1 MLKRIRLTDFKSFVD
16 EEVELA
22 PLTLLV
28 GANAAGKSNLF
39 DAIRFLK
46 GLPFL
51 TLSEVLQG
59 EERSGPDAW
68 PGIRGR
74 AEETVR
80 IGCSSFALETQ
91 WSGYLGAEV
100 ENIHRI
106 VCRPEPAPA
115 LISERIL
122 RTGSVEVVLEAK
134 AISGELTASWQVP
147 DNSGSTALPSTDLSL
162 LSLFFANGRFS
173 PDLPVGAVAL
183 GWSMRIF
190 LAMVRFVDIRPEA
203 MRGYGRRGAPLGDE
217 GKNLSGVLADICS
230 KPDAKQS
237 LVDWL
242 AELCAPELEDIDIVE
257 VKQLGDVM
265 AFLIEK
271 GGRRISARSVSD
283 GTLRF
288 LGTLLALRTAEPGS
302 VILIE
307 EIESGLHPTRI
318 RLLVEYLEA
327 VTRERGIQVI
337 ATTHSPVVLEW
348 LSAEALR
355 SALVFGRIPE
365 REGTVVRR
373 LGDLPHFN
381 EVVQRK
387 GIDELFTTGWLE
399 MAL

>member
-1 MLKRIRLTDFKSFVD
+1 MLKKIRLTDFKSFVD

-39 DAIRFLK
+39 DAIRFLQ

-68 PGIRGR
+68 LGIRGR
-74 AEETVR
+74 AEEAAR
-80 IGCSSFALETQ
+80 IGCSSFTLETQ
-91 WSGYLGAEV
+91 WSSPDLFRV
-100 ENIHRI
+100 SHWIT
-106 VCRPEPAPA
+106 CRPQPTPT
-115 LISERIL
+115 LISERL
-122 RTGSVEVVLEAK
+122 LDVNAGNDVLEVEA
-134 AISGELTASWQVP
+134 ASGELEVSWQFS
-147 DNSGSTALPSTDLSL
+147 DDSGITTLPSVERSL
-162 LSLFFANGRFS
+162 LNL
-173 PDLPVGAVAL
+173 LPVNIRFNTVLPPVGVAL
-183 GWSMRIF
+183 GWIVRVF
-190 LAMVRFVDIRPEA
+190 LEKVRFVDIRPES
-203 MRGYGRRGAPLGDE
+203 MRGYGRRGAPLGNE

-230 KPDAKQS
+230 EPEAKQS

-242 AELCAPELEDIDIVE
+242 AELCAPELKDIDIVE

-271 GGRRISARSVSD
+271 DGRRISARSVSD

-288 LGTLLALRTAEPGS
+288 LGILLALRTAEPGS

-307 EIESGLHPTRI
+307 EIEFGLHPTRI

-327 VTRERGIQVI
+327 VTRERQIQVI

-355 SALVFGRIPE
+355 SALVFGRTPE

-373 LGDLPHFN
+373 LGDLPHFD